1 MKDLFYEQ
9 LVKRKEIA
17 SPKFIRIAVIVLIAF
32 LMTICALVFGFI
44 SVVVAVVLGVASF
57 FYIFPHSSME
67 YEYTLSNYD
76 MDIDAIY
83 NRSKRESIMSFD
95 IRKAEMIAPKGS
107 SKLAYFK
114 PSKTMDFT
122 SGNADARVYSIMI
135 NLDKVLYNILI
146 EPDDQMLD
154 NIRVWM
160 GMRFSKN

>member
-9 LVKRKEIA
+9 MIKRKEVA
-17 SPKFIRIAVIVLIAF
+17 NPKLIRIAVIVLIAF
-32 LMTICALVFGFI
+32 LMTIGALVFGFI
-44 SVVVAVVLGVASF
+44 SVVIAVVLGVASF

-122 SGNADARVYSIMI
+122 SGNAD
-135 NLDKVLYNILI
+135 
-146 EPDDQMLD
+146 
-154 NIRVWM
+154 
-160 GMRFSKN
+160 

>member
-9 LVKRKEIA
+9 MIKRKEVA
-17 SPKFIRIAVIVLIAF
+17 NPKLIRIAVIVLIAF
-32 LMTICALVFGFI
+32 LMTIGALVFGFI
-44 SVVVAVVLGVASF
+44 SVVIAVVLGVASF

-146 EPDDQMLD
+146 EPDDHMLD

>member
-9 LVKRKEIA
+9 MIKRKEVA
-17 SPKFIRIAVIVLIAF
+17 NPKLIRIAVIVLIAF
-32 LMTICALVFGFI
+32 LMTIGALVFGFI
-44 SVVVAVVLGVASF
+44 SVVIAVVLGVASF